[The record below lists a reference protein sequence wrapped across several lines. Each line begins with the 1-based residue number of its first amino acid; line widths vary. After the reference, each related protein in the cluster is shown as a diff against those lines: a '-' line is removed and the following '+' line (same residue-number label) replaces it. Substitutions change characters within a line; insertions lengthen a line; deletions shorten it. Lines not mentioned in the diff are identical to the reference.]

1 TARVARAVLIAAG
14 ILTFSLFVH
23 FFYQYTW
30 TERMA
35 FGEPSDVVLYYI
47 LPLLLSIFLLVSLKL
62 KAAHQ
67 INIVV
72 FGAACIASAYGAELL
87 LSFFPISTQRTVMS
101 RLQDASDKKKY
112 AADLKR
118 KFGIDVDT
126 RTGIEVLE
134 DLKES
139 GIDAVPIVTPSNHLF
154 LEQA

>member
-1 TARVARAVLIAAG
+1 
-14 ILTFSLFVH
+14 
-23 FFYQYTW
+23 
-30 TERMA
+30 
-35 FGEPSDVVLYYI
+35 

-126 RTGIEVLE
+126 RTGIEVFE

-154 LEQA
+154 LEQADGSIKSAISVEGQEVMPLGAVSGKVTVLCNESGYWIDYRS